1 MATITITNSSS
12 VPIYY
17 GYCKTDGTLDNGT
30 VNDSGTATFDSK
42 EDCLICLI
50 GDEFSVMTPS
60 ITGADFEAMSNG
72 YVWSVL
78 PTEETVSITF
88 SE

>member
-30 VNDSGTATFDSK
+30 VNDSSTGTFDSK
-42 EDCLICLI
+42 EDCLICLL
-50 GDEFSVMTPS
+50 GEGASDPSV
-60 ITGADFEAMSNG
+60 TGADCEAMSNG

-78 PTEETVSITF
+78 PTDETVSITF
-88 SE
+88 QD